1 MGGPFGPAAQPAT
14 RFDGFPSQSAGT
26 TSRGLWSAK
35 VPPSRNTSPVI
46 RSPRCFRKRLN
57 RRGERF
63 PRQHNGHP
71 GGELALVQLQRGG
84 SPECSPIAGQAH
96 HLTGYRDT
104 EPRHVAAQGVC
115 QPGQEGPGLR
125 IVGEAVL
132 GTGAGV
138 GPGPWR

>member
-14 RFDGFPSQSAGT
+14 RFDGFSSQSART

-35 VPPSRNTSPVI
+35 VPPSRNTLPVI
-46 RSPRCFRKRLN
+46 RSPCCFRKRLN

-84 SPECSPIAGQAH
+84 SPECSPIAGQ
-96 HLTGYRDT
+96 
-104 EPRHVAAQGVC
+104 
-115 QPGQEGPGLR
+115 EGPGLR

-132 GTGAGV
+132 GMGAGV